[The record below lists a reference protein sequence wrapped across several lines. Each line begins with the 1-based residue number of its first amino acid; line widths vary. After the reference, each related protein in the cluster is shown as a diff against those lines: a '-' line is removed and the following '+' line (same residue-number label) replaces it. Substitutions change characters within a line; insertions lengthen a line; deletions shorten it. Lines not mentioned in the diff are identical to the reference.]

1 MKRIP
6 ALIVFMIL
14 ILFALPVLANTQ
26 YETLRLD
33 REDIQNAISG
43 NIASFKLMDDDRI
56 TKKLEIDEEALNYL
70 MQKGAKLSVQTNIM
84 TFTLSPEAFHNQ
96 QWQEAAKSGEPLGIR
111 LWVKKGSAAKVSE
124 YFDEWYYNQIGLIRF
139 GISAWELTGE
149 ILVAGVKKYELNSF
163 AAPVSVSVKY
173 SATSDTYAVRANT
186 LEMYVLNE
194 EKEKW
199 EYLGGTVDEENR
211 TMSFNTQLPGLY
223 TIFSNQKPQ
232 GFSDIKGHWA
242 ENDIQFLVLQQVV
255 TPKDSNNKF
264 SPNQEI
270 TRAEFAGFLVRLLK
284 IGDGAGANP
293 FNDITAQHPY
303 YREIISAVKAGLVQ
317 GVSQNTFA
325 PDKKITREE
334 MAVMMTRA
342 LKYKNVTVGINETDL
357 TKFSDAGTV
366 SSWAK
371 EGVSTVSAAGLMNG
385 KGLNSFAP
393 KSFTT
398 KAEAAAILHRLYNKI
413 K

>member
-96 QWQEAAKSGEPLGIR
+96 QWQEAVKSGEPLGIR
-111 LWVKKGSAAKVSE
+111 LWVKRGSAAKVSE
-124 YFDEWYYNQIGLIRF
+124 YFDEWYYNQIGLSRF

-163 AAPVSVSVKY
+163 AAPVTISVKY
-173 SATSDTYAVRANT
+173 SATADTFVVGRSN
-186 LEMYVLNE
+186 LEMYVLNK
-194 EKEKW
+194 EKEQW
-199 EYLGGTVDEENR
+199 EYLGGTVNEENR
-211 TMSFNTQLPGLY
+211 TMSFSTQVPGLY
-223 TIFSNQKPQ
+223 TILSNQKPQ
-232 GFSDIKGHWA
+232 EFSDIKGHWA
-242 ENDIQFLVLQQVV
+242 ESDIQFLILQQVV
-255 TPKDSNNKF
+255 TPKEGSKF
-264 SPNQEI
+264 LPNQEI

-284 IGDGAGANP
+284 IADGAGANP

-325 PDKKITREE
+325 PDKKIIREE

-385 KGLNSFAP
+385 KGSNSFAP

-398 KAEAAAILHRLYNKI
+398 KGEAAAILHRLYNKI